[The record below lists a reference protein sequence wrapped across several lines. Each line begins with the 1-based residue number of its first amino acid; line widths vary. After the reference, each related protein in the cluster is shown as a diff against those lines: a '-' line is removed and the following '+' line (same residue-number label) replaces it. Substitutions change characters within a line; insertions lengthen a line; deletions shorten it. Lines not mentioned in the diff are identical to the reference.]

1 MRKTAGA
8 VDTQRMVASLGS
20 GVVYTCEA
28 VSADPAT
35 AEADTTAQDSL
46 NAAV

>member
-1 MRKTAGA
+1 MRKTARA
-8 VDTQRMVASLGS
+8 VDTQRMAAPLGS

-46 NAAV
+46 NATV